1 MSNHITIGSKVY
13 YQGTAHQV
21 VAIIDVHTL
30 SIKSENTHD
39 VIQVDVESLST
50 TPPTDETPEV
60 QDLSNIDAAAWKSAQ
75 DKLDMIKPV
84 LDAPKHQRRSLIM
97 DIANNRD
104 DVSVPTLYRWL
115 QQYEASGKLSSLLKA
130 TRSDKNKSRLTDE
143 VESLIT
149 EKINTSYLRSQKPG
163 ITALYMDIKGVCVK
177 NGWAVPHRNTIENR
191 VKLLTAAEKA
201 ARRDGK
207 KGKQKYEPIQGSFPN
222 AINPLDYWQLDHT
235 PLDVIVVS
243 EHTGEP
249 LGRPYITTIIDVAT
263 RMVAGFYL
271 SFDHPSSY
279 GTGMALVHAMLP
291 KEKWLKEMGVA
302 GEWPIY
308 GKPRTI
314 LVDNAKELRGNMLS
328 RAGQEYGITIEY
340 RPVARPHFGGAIE
353 RLYGTLAKEIHK
365 LPGTTFS
372 NVKQRGE
379 YRSEDKS
386 ALTIKELEA
395 WLTDY
400 IVNIYHQTVHSALN
414 TTPLIAYG
422 KAILGDETHVGVG
435 LPEVIKD
442 VNRLRLDF
450 MPYETRTIQRY
461 GIALEGVHYYH
472 DVLNRW
478 VREKNPDKPDETRK
492 FTVRYDPRDM
502 SQVFFFDPEV
512 NKYYPIP
519 YRNLSHPVASLWEI
533 REARRY
539 LVEQGNNER
548 EITETMIF
556 EAYERLNQRV
566 AESVKRTN
574 KLRRKA
580 ANKDIHRE
588 SAITKELGI
597 KIHEMRDDSTA
608 KAQQD
613 ERPISRATIKPFED
627 VDE

>member
-13 YQGTAHQV
+13 YQGNAHQV

-30 SIKSENTHD
+30 SIKSESTHD

-50 TPPTDETPEV
+50 KPPSDETPEV
-60 QDLSNIDAAAWKSAQ
+60 QDLSNIDAAAWKLAQ
-75 DKLDMIKPV
+75 DKFDTIKPV

-97 DIANNRD
+97 DIASRRD
-104 DVSVPTLYRWL
+104 DVSVPTLYRWI
-115 QQYEASGKLSSLLKA
+115 QQYEASGKLTSLLKVP
-130 TRSDKNKSRLTDE
+130 RSDKNKSRLSDE
-143 VESLIT
+143 VEALIT
-149 EKINTSYLRSQKPG
+149 EKINTRYLRSQKPS
-163 ITALYMDIKGVCVK
+163 ITALYMDIKGACLK
-177 NGWAVPHRNTIENR
+177 NGLEAPHRNTIENR

-201 ARRDGK
+201 ARREGK
-207 KGKQKYEPIQGSFPN
+207 KGKLRHEPIQGSFPN

-279 GTGMALVHAMLP
+279 GTGMSLVHAMLP
-291 KEKWLKEMGVA
+291 KEKWLKEMGVS

-353 RLYGTLAKEIHK
+353 RLYGTLAKEIHN

-400 IVNIYHQTVHSALN
+400 IVNVYHQSVHSSLN

-478 VREKNPDKPDETRK
+478 VREKNPDKLDETRK

-566 AESVKRTN
+566 AESVKRTQ
-574 KLRRKA
+574 KLRRKSA
-580 ANKDIHRE
+580 VKEVHRE
-588 SAITKELGI
+588 TAITKDLGI
-597 KIHEMRDDSTA
+597 KIHAMRNDSSDDIR
-608 KAQQD
+608 QQ
-613 ERPISRATIKPFED
+613 ERPVVRATIKPFED